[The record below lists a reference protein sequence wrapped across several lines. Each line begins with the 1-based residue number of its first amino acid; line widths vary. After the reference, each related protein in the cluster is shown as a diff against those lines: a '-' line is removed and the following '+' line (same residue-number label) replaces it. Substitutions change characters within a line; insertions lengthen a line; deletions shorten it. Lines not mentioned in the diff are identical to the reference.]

1 MTIPSSF
8 PISLSLCK
16 DRPTTAERGE
26 TSLPPYGGSSHLSS
40 LCLVP
45 PSLLSLSLS
54 LSPAPVWKQRP
65 PKEERRGG
73 TRKERESPSPHFD
86 FPAKK
91 KGRTKSAFF
100 PTLDLCFPSFF
111 LSVPPQPCKT
121 DSFLCRRCRRAEHSV
136 KCLRCVRGE

>member
-16 DRPTTAERGE
+16 DRPTTAERGK

-73 TRKERESPSPHFD
+73 TRKEGERAPRRTSISPP
-86 FPAKK
+86 K
-91 KGRTKSAFF
+91 KGERNRLFF
-100 PTLDLCFPSFF
+100 LRSLDLCFPSFF
-111 LSVPPQPCKT
+111 LSVPQPCKT
-121 DSFLCRRCRRAEHSV
+121 DSFLCRRCPAPRIQSSV
-136 KCLRCVRGE
+136 CGVRGE